1 MKLTLRRYS
10 WILMLQFALLGV
22 DLFFNAF
29 GASLARNRLQ
39 TAILFFVIQDVLIIA
54 EYVLFTFTLHSTCV
68 HQVGASHIILR
79 NCKLFFISVSIYFLL
94 SASQHFWIV
103 SQYRLAP
110 GNEDAEW
117 PLGLIALSVTQ
128 RIGKRIGHHSKPSEF
143 MIFVFLAVSVFYYYS
158 CKSTALTMAD
168 PRFKEEYVDWI
179 AEQLG
184 DK

>member
-1 MKLTLRRYS
+1 MKLTLKRYS
-10 WILMLQFALLGV
+10 WILIIQFAILGV

-29 GASLARNRLQ
+29 GSAVAKDRLQ
-39 TAILFFVIQDVLIIA
+39 TAIFFFVVQDVLIIA
-54 EYVLFTFTLHSTCV
+54 EYGLFTLTLHSTCV

-79 NCKLFFISVSIYFLL
+79 NCKLFLVSVIVYFLL

-103 SQYRLAP
+103 SQYRQDP
-110 GNEDAEW
+110 GSESVEW
-117 PLGLIALSVTQ
+117 PLGLIALFVTQ
-128 RIGKRIGHHSKPSEF
+128 R
-143 MIFVFLAVSVFYYYS
+143 LVSVFYYYS

-168 PRFKEEYVDWI
+168 PRFKEEYLDWI